1 MHSRYIYF
9 QAMTTYELHT
19 EAGVRGYD
27 LTAQNYNQSK
37 LPTFEIFLVKVGQDT
52 PSILF
57 DFKQHG
63 LEFGKQNEDWVN
75 FRWIISD
82 RDSWKII
89 KTVELF
95 NHDTSV

>member
-1 MHSRYIYF
+1 MNYVDRRLDF

-37 LPTFEIFLVKVGQDT
+37 LPTFEIFLVKDGQDT

-75 FRWIISD
+75 FR
-82 RDSWKII
+82 
-89 KTVELF
+89 
-95 NHDTSV
+95 